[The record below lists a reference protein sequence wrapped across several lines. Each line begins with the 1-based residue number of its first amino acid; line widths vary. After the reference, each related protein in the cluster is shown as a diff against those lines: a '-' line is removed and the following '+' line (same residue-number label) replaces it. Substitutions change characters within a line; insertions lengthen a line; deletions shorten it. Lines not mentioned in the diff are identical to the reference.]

1 MPALE
6 ALDEAFRRGLALP
19 PDSDVRSATLASLKR
34 WDSVSHLQLVASI
47 EKAFS
52 VRLTPGDV
60 IDMTSYPAAV
70 AVLKKR
76 GVWSLE

>member
-1 MPALE
+1 MPGLE
-6 ALDEAFRRGLALP
+6 TLDEAFRRGLALP
-19 PDSDVRSATLASLKR
+19 RNSDVRTATLASLKR
-34 WDSVSHLQLVASI
+34 WDSVSHLQLVDSI

-52 VRLTPGDV
+52 VSLTPGDV

-70 AVLKKR
+70 EILKKR